1 MESLVTV
8 GWLQPEEQA
17 NPSRLPTAWIVN
29 PKVFSVF
36 SERAEKERQA
46 RAQERRHILE
56 LLTRTANP
64 KMG

>member
-1 MESLVTV
+1 MAAARRAGKSFSAAHCLDRK
-8 GWLQPEEQA
+8 PE
-17 NPSRLPTAWIVN
+17 
-29 PKVFSVF
+29 VFSVF